1 MSLATKSCDAWKQV
15 AEEAP
20 TQEGAT
26 KQWTLDQEAGF
37 EAQLERQ
44 RESFLLQ
51 RRALASAG
59 AAPAEV
65 PAGLFLFDSSGARF
79 SSSGPASS
87 SLVRSYF
94 SRT

>member
-1 MSLATKSCDAWKQV
+1 MDLDTAS
-15 AEEAP
+15 P
-20 TQEGAT
+20 TGKLIINLLGSIAQ
-26 KQWTLDQEAGF
+26 F
-37 EAQLERQ
+37 ERELTLERQ
-44 RESFLLQ
+44 REGFLLQ